1 MAAAISTQ
9 RLVKHYGDVKAV
21 DGVDLSVER
30 GELYGFLG
38 PNGAG
43 KTTTISILST
53 MLKPTS
59 GAASVAGFDVLTR
72 PYDVR
77 RRIGIVFQDPSL
89 DEELTGRENMVFHAR
104 LYKVPRAQRDRRID
118 DLLAMVD
125 LVDRQHSRVK
135 EYSGGMR
142 RRLELARGLLH
153 DPEVL
158 FLDEPTLGLDPQTR
172 NHIWDY
178 IRRLNQERGVTMM
191 LTTHYMEE
199 ADALCH
205 RIGIIDKGRI
215 VAEGTPSD
223 LKSQLGGDVV
233 HVKVQAANGA
243 VADALKALPF
253 VRTVT
258 AMNAGVQ
265 LEVQH
270 GESAIPKVM
279 DAVRE
284 AGGVVE
290 SISLKKPT
298 LNDVFVKHTGREI
311 REEDMDAQGRM
322 RFFMR
327 HRRR

>member
-1 MAAAISTQ
+1 
-9 RLVKHYGDVKAV
+9 
-21 DGVDLSVER
+21 
-30 GELYGFLG
+30 
-38 PNGAG
+38 
-43 KTTTISILST
+43 
-53 MLKPTS
+53 
-59 GAASVAGFDVLTR
+59 
-72 PYDVR
+72 R

-104 LYKVPRAQRDRRID
+104 LYKIPRSERDKRID
-118 DLLAMVD
+118 ALLAMVD
-125 LVDRQHSRVK
+125 LVDRQGSRVK

-178 IRRLNQERGVTMM
+178 IRRLNRERGVTMM

-199 ADALCH
+199 ADTLCN

-215 VAEGTPSD
+215 VAEGTPAD
-223 LKSQLGGDVV
+223 LKAQLGGDVV
-233 HVKVQAANGA
+233 HLKVQAADGA
-243 VADALKALPF
+243 VARALQALPF
-253 VRTVT
+253 VRSVT

-270 GESAIPKVM
+270 GESAIPRVM
-279 DAVRE
+279 DAVRG
-284 AGGVVE
+284 AGGAVD
-290 SISLKKPT
+290 SISLQKPT

>member
-1 MAAAISTQ
+1 MTAAIQTRQ
-9 RLVKHYGDVKAV
+9 LVKHYGDVKAV
-21 DGVDLSVER
+21 DGVDLNVER

-59 GAASVAGFDVLTR
+59 GEARVAGLDVLTQS
-72 PYDVR
+72 YAVR
-77 RRIGIVFQDPSL
+77 KRIGIVFQDPSL

-104 LYKVPRAQRDRRID
+104 LYKVPRAERDRRID

-125 LVDRQHSRVK
+125 LRDRQNSRVK

-153 DPEVL
+153 NPEVL

-178 IRRLNQERGVTMM
+178 IRRLNKERGVTMM

-199 ADALCH
+199 ADMLCN

-215 VAEGTPSD
+215 VAEGTPAE
-223 LKSQLGGDVV
+223 LKAQLGGDLVYV
-233 HVKVQAANGA
+233 EVEGANGK
-243 VADALKALPF
+243 VPDAIKALPF
-253 VRTVT
+253 VRSAIATT
-258 AMNAGVQ
+258 SGVQ
-265 LEVQH
+265 LEVQN
-270 GESAIPKVM
+270 GESAIPKIL
-279 DAVRE
+279 DAVRGS
-284 AGGVVE
+284 GGVVQ
-290 SISLKKPT
+290 SINLKKPT
-298 LNDVFVKHTGREI
+298 LNDVFVKHTGRQI
-311 REEDMDAQGRM
+311 RDEDMDAPTRM